1 MSLPSCLYQ
10 HALDSGVYL
19 SGVDAS
25 PLLGREPIERGSIG
39 RRQGSVVFLI
49 IGQSNAANH
58 GQAAPVSAGPSV
70 YNFNPF
76 DGLVYPAQDPL
87 LGATGIE
94 GSPWC
99 LLADSLIAC
108 EFADEILLAPLAV
121 GGATAAEWAPG
132 GPYNHR
138 LMYALDRL
146 ASLDTVPTHILWH
159 QGEADALFGT
169 DGPRYIA
176 RVRDLVGSI
185 RARGI
190 SAPFY
195 AAIATY
201 FAVPE
206 GFLERQRIIRRAQ
219 YALVDAEFGIVQGP
233 DTDLILDRYD
243 GCHMNEIGLQ
253 KHAAGWVDVLTT

>member
-1 MSLPSCLYQ
+1 VSLPSRLYQ

-25 PLLGREPIERGSIG
+25 PLLGRRPIERGSFG
-39 RRQGSVVFLI
+39 RRCGSVVFLI

-58 GQAAPVSAGPSV
+58 GQAARVVADPGV
-70 YNFNPF
+70 YNFNLF

-87 LGATGIE
+87 LGATGVG

-99 LLADSLIAC
+99 LMADSLIAC
-108 EFADEILLAPLAV
+108 GFANEILLAPLAV
-121 GGATAAEWAPG
+121 GGATAANWAPG

-146 ASLDTVPTHILWH
+146 ASLDTLPTHILWH

-169 DGPRYIA
+169 DGSQYIA
-176 RVRDLVGSI
+176 RARDLVTSI

-190 SAPFY
+190 NAPFY

-206 GFLERQRIIRRAQ
+206 GFLEQQRIIRRAQ
-219 YALVDAEFGIVQGP
+219 HALVDAELGILQGP
-233 DTDLILDRYD
+233 DTDFILDRHD
-243 GCHMNEIGLQ
+243 GCHMNDIGLQ